1 MIVKSK
7 IGMGESLSLVSAVS
21 YALSNVVQ
29 AWTMA
34 EAPLYVG
41 VALKSLPIWIIA
53 TIIYIKG
60 KHGENT
66 EFKREKISL
75 NAFLLLILL
84 GIFFHVL
91 GNATLIS
98 ALKYGGVIISTPIMG
113 TQAIWIS
120 ILAYFFLR
128 EIINIPMIIGMVISV
143 LGTVVLTLGKSSSN
157 IYIENLN
164 LAIIMSLITA
174 VSFAIGGLIQRYLL
188 TREKLSEWTVMF
200 YSLTSAQ
207 LILFVLVILNGNMN
221 FYFTVGLLTFLK
233 LMLTG
238 IFCAVAIIALTKAM
252 VFTQAA
258 IVTTI
263 GSLQTA
269 IAPVLAAI
277 FLKEEINGLMI
288 FGILLIMAGVYIVQ
302 RKRAV

>member
-164 LAIIMSLITA
+164 LSIILSLITA

>member
-60 KHGENT
+60 KHGGNT

-128 EIINIPMIIGMVISV
+128 EMINIPMVIGMVISV

-157 IYIENLN
+157 IYIEYLN
-164 LAIIMSLITA
+164 LAIILSLITA

-188 TREKLSEWTVMF
+188 TREGLSEWTVMF

-207 LILFVLVILNGNMN
+207 LILFVLVIINGNMN

-269 IAPVLAAI
+269 IAPLLAAI

>member
-75 NAFLLLILL
+75 NAFLFLILL

-164 LAIIMSLITA
+164 LSIILSLITA

>member
-164 LAIIMSLITA
+164 LSIILSLITA

-238 IFCAVAIIALTKAM
+238 MFCAVAIITLTKAM

>member
-1 MIVKSK
+1 
-7 IGMGESLSLVSAVS
+7 
-21 YALSNVVQ
+21 
-29 AWTMA
+29 
-34 EAPLYVG
+34 
-41 VALKSLPIWIIA
+41 
-53 TIIYIKG
+53 
-60 KHGENT
+60 
-66 EFKREKISL
+66 
-75 NAFLLLILL
+75 
-84 GIFFHVL
+84 
-91 GNATLIS
+91 
-98 ALKYGGVIISTPIMG
+98 
-113 TQAIWIS
+113 
-120 ILAYFFLR
+120 
-128 EIINIPMIIGMVISV
+128 
-143 LGTVVLTLGKSSSN
+143 
-157 IYIENLN
+157 
-164 LAIIMSLITA
+164 
-174 VSFAIGGLIQRYLL
+174 
-188 TREKLSEWTVMF
+188 MF

-269 IAPVLAAI
+269 IAPLLAAI